1 MKLIM
6 EHWRSYLNEKHKLFK
21 KAKQVPY
28 KFDWGLL
35 GEEENTKIVTFDF
48 DDTLKFTDTGTAT
61 PMVQAMKELLLSG
74 WDVRIVTSRKKDQLL
89 NPDDQETPFS
99 DAEEEIRM
107 FLIQNDL
114 PENMKVYFTD
124 WQDKLD
130 VLKNIGTSAHF
141 DDDEEQIQS
150 IISSDSGIKAL
161 QVNPDTG
168 TLINI

>member
-6 EHWRSYLNEKHKLFK
+6 EHWRSYLNEKRKLFK
-21 KAKQVPY
+21 KTKQVPY

-35 GEEENTKIVTFDF
+35 GEEEERKIVTFDF

-89 NPDDQETPFS
+89 GSDDQETSFS

-130 VLKNIGTSAHF
+130 TLKNIGTSAHF

-150 IISSDSGIKAL
+150 IKASDSGIKVL

>member
-1 MKLIM
+1 MEKWYGGIKLT
-6 EHWRSYLNEKHKLFK
+6 
-21 KAKQVPY
+21 
-28 KFDWGLL
+28 DLL
-35 GEEENTKIVTFDF
+35 E
-48 DDTLKFTDTGTAT
+48 
-61 PMVQAMKELLLSG
+61 
-74 WDVRIVTSRKKDQLL
+74 
-89 NPDDQETPFS
+89 
-99 DAEEEIRM
+99 
-107 FLIQNDL
+107 NDL

-150 IISSDSGIKAL
+150 IRSSDSGIKAL